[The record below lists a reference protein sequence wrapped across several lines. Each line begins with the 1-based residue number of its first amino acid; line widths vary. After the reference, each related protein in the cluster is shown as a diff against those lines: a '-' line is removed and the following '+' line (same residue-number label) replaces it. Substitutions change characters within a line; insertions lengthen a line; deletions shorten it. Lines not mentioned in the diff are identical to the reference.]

1 MTDLFLAIVAVIGAM
16 MLGMFAFLTFMSH
29 LQSARAD

>member
-1 MTDLFLAIVAVIGAM
+1 MTELFLAIGVVIGAM
-16 MLGMFAFLTFMSH
+16 LLGLFAFLTFMSH